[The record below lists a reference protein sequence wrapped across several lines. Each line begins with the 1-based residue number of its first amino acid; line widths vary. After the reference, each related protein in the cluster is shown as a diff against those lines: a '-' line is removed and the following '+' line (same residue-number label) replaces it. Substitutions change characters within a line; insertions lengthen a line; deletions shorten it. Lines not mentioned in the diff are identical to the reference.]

1 MSVRVCEFESVRV
14 CEFVRLWKCESVSL
28 RVGANACFSLN
39 VSVSEYECYC
49 DCE

>member
-1 MSVRVCEFESVRV
+1 MCVSLRVSEC
-14 CEFVRLWKCESVSL
+14 VRLWKCESESM

-39 VSVSEYECYC
+39 VSVSEYEYDY